1 MAKTATKKPTATTKK
16 EVATKKPTKQAT
28 TKKEVVKNKKTI
40 RGFKPVQFNWE
51 HIFNDETKE
60 LTIVNKD
67 DKSFHKYLEANKAVD
82 KYAYI
87 QKLVKHY
94 NAETLDSAIEHA
106 KGVMK
111 KDKEISGEEVQIVVT
126 NNSTSGVHT
135 YEVGYGINLEWVE
148 EKIVNEK
155 ITKTSSN
162 PFHNT
167 NTPNISWE

>member
-1 MAKTATKKPTATTKK
+1 MTKTATKPTTATKK
-16 EVATKKPTKQAT
+16 EVATKPA
-28 TKKEVVKNKKTI
+28 TKKEVVKNKKTT
-40 RGFKPVQFNWE
+40 RGFKPAQFNWE
-51 HIFNDETKE
+51 HVFNDDTKE

-111 KDKEISGEEVQIVVT
+111 DDKEISGEEVQIVVT
-126 NNSTSGVHT
+126 NNSTSGIHT
-135 YEVGYGINLEWVE
+135 YEVGYGVNLEWVE
-148 EKIVNEK
+148 EKIVGEK

-162 PFHNT
+162 PFHDS